1 MNQQVVI
8 EALKN
13 TGIKVA
19 GFLAGRTAAKFVAK
33 TVNKD
38 GTNVTIGKIAPF
50 ALAGASVAGS
60 QMLHADAPAEARSF
74 LEGFTMGALYQGL
87 DVYGVPAK
95 LDTAIGLSGLG
106 NPSAY
111 FTESQNP
118 EILFDDEL
126 NGIEEGDW
134 NQEGGYRAEESA
146 SNYAL
151 AQGNGGF
158 EQQEKAAFRMLS

>member
-1 MNQQVVI
+1 MNQEVI
-8 EALKN
+8 IETLKN

-50 ALAGASVAGS
+50 ALAGACVAGS
-60 QMLHADAPAEARSF
+60 QMLHVDAPVEARSF

-87 DVYGVPAK
+87 DGYGLPAK
-95 LDTAIGLSGLG
+95 LDTAVGLSGGGMG
-106 NPSAY
+106 NAGIE
-111 FTESQNP
+111 FTDSQNP

-126 NGIEEGDW
+126 HGIEEGDW
-134 NQEGGYRAEESA
+134 SNDNGRQDENDYAVLLQGGGY
-146 SNYAL
+146 
-151 AQGNGGF
+151 G
-158 EQQEKAAFRMLS
+158 QQERAAHRMLA